1 MEMDR
6 ARNVPND
13 VVEELCALA
22 MWAPNHK
29 RTWPWRFAH
38 LTGDARARYGNTI
51 ADALIASGKPAEE
64 AEPVRTKFLRAP
76 SILVVGAVAG
86 ESAQRTGEN
95 RDAVAAGIQNML
107 LAATERG
114 LATFWGSCPPP
125 AQLEVA
131 KFCGFEA
138 ATFIVGHIYV
148 GWSNGVPE
156 APARPPVRV
165 NHLS

>member
-13 VVEELCALA
+13 VVEALCTLA

-51 ADALIASGKPAEE
+51 ADALIASGKPTSE

-76 SILVVGAVAG
+76 SMLVVG
-86 ESAQRTGEN
+86 SALGDNAQITGEN

-125 AQLEVA
+125 AQTAVA
-131 KFCGFEA
+131 EFCGFEEG
-138 ATFIVGHIYV
+138 THILGHIYV